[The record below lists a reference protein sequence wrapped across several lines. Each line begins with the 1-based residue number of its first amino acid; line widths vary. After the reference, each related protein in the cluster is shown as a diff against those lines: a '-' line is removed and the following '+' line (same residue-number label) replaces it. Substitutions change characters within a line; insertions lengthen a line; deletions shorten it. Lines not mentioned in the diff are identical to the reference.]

1 MIFDEKTSDKY
12 RNLEKLSEQQLK
24 EQKIDID
31 VLQYY
36 LLFNKQQNKES

>member
-1 MIFDEKTSDKY
+1 MIYEKTSDKY
-12 RNLEKLSEQQLK
+12 RNLDKLSEQQLK

-36 LLFNKQQNKES
+36 LILNKQQNKEE

>member
-1 MIFDEKTSDKY
+1 MIYEKTSDKY

-36 LLFNKQQNKES
+36 LILNKQQSKEE

>member
-1 MIFDEKTSDKY
+1 MIYEKTSDKY

-36 LLFNKQQNKES
+36 LILNKQQNKEE

>member
-1 MIFDEKTSDKY
+1 MIYEKTSDKY

-36 LLFNKQQNKES
+36 LILNKQQNKKE

>member
-1 MIFDEKTSDKY
+1 MYEKTSDKY

-36 LLFNKQQNKES
+36 LILNKQQNKEE

>member
-1 MIFDEKTSDKY
+1 MIYEKTYDKY

-36 LLFNKQQNKES
+36 LILNKQQNKEE

>member
-1 MIFDEKTSDKY
+1 MMYEKTSDKY

-36 LLFNKQQNKES
+36 LILNKQQNKEE